1 MVTRKNTWF
10 LFHFLF
16 GCIGACSNK
25 DETKKKEAY
34 VMFESQ
40 AIKLSNKI
48 KE

>member
-10 LFHFLF
+10 LFHFFF
-16 GCIGACSNK
+16 GRSGASRNK
-25 DETKKKEAY
+25 DEKEKDEAY

-40 AIKLSNKI
+40 ALKLSNKI